1 MNEVNKNLVVRIL
14 SAVILSPILIYIILM
29 ERPEPLLVAISVA
42 VVIGLVEFYWIA
54 LREDP
59 VWMRVVGVALG
70 LGINLSMAWGP
81 SPDPG
86 LLHAVLTGSALG
98 VYLMYLVRFGDIKT
112 SASRAGLMI
121 FGLLYVPLLLTPVS
135 LFKLMPDG
143 TDWIFLT
150 LTLTWF
156 SDTGAYATGRTFG
169 KRKLYPAISPGKSLE
184 GALGG
189 LCFSFLAG
197 VLAKLWYMPQLGW
210 VDVALITLPA
220 GALGQAGDLVESMV
234 KRSYKVKDSG
244 WIIPGHGGLLDR
256 VDALI
261 FAIPY
266 VYLYAKHVFGVF

>member
-184 GALGG
+184 GAMGG